1 MSGEIWNLINNETQN
16 RQVKTSIKN
25 PIRESKL
32 PTPPYVYCLIFRKK
46 DVREGDEGH

>member
-25 PIRESKL
+25 PRVQVAYPTIRILSH
-32 PTPPYVYCLIFRKK
+32 F
-46 DVREGDEGH
+46 